1 MNPNKLIFDYLD
13 GEISREDDK
22 ALRELLKEDSE
33 LSREF
38 KAMLDMNYE
47 IEKSNDNFIYPE
59 EFLDNFE
66 ENMISRIE
74 KDNAVIK
81 AKERRRKVF
90 WSYSIAAVPVFFMLL
105 LLSNYTITNLQ
116 TDLKKLS
123 SGSLLDVKKSAIEE
137 KSIETGKNTESIAA
151 EKSPITKTSSQKN
164 SINHKSVNLSKI
176 HKSDKASIVPSVM
189 SENSDKAVIS
199 TSAQNNE
206 LKTAEI
212 SEPKDNVKSEA
223 NKFENN
229 FQEKNIASRQ
239 FENSKSIITENKN
252 ISNNFESLN
261 FNKSSN
267 TFSNVQNENKNNLN
281 ENFGNSNGLNQ
292 NFNSFSPTLS
302 NNIELNS
309 FFGKDIVSFGV
320 GGTNQAITSFTQSI
334 AAQMDDYG
342 RIGIETGYMQFSGD
356 VPMYTIIKKSQ
367 SDLQD
372 GITIV
377 ENSDEK
383 DVLIRT
389 KGTEKSEKNLIWAGL
404 FYERNLIDLNH
415 FKISSR
421 MSLGA
426 SDVGFVSSLK
436 IIGKYQLFN
445 SIDLTIG
452 ADTKL
457 FNGTQE
463 FFTSKNSLSS
473 TISFIYGVRFAF

>member
-38 KAMLDMNYE
+38 KSILDMNYE
-47 IEKSNDNFIYPE
+47 IEKSNENFIYPE

-66 ENMISRIE
+66 EKMIARIDS
-74 KDNAVIK
+74 DNAVIK

-116 TDLKKLS
+116 TDLKKIY
-123 SGSLLDVKKSAIEE
+123 SGSLLDVNKSDIEE
-137 KSIETGKNTESIAA
+137 KSIETGKNTESIAS
-151 EKSPITKTSSQKN
+151 ENSPITKTSSQKK

-176 HKSDKASIVPSVM
+176 QKSDNKPIVPSVI

-206 LKTAEI
+206 LTTAEI
-212 SEPKDNVKSEA
+212 SVQKDNI
-223 NKFENN
+223 KFEDN
-229 FQEKNIASRQ
+229 FQGKNITSRQ

-252 ISNNFESLN
+252 FNNNSESLN

-267 TFSNVQNENKNNLN
+267 TFTNVQNESKNNLN
-281 ENFGNSNGLNQ
+281 ENFGNSSGLNQ
-292 NFNSFSPTLS
+292 NFNSFSSTINS
-302 NNIELNS
+302 TNIELNS
-309 FFGKDIVSFGV
+309 FFGKEMVSFGV

-334 AAQMDDYG
+334 AAKMDDYG

-404 FYERNLIDLNH
+404 FYERNLLDLNY
-415 FKISSR
+415 FTISSR
-421 MSLGA
+421 MTIGA

-436 IIGKYQLFN
+436 IIGKYQLLN